1 MKENERLFKVT
12 INEVKGTCD
21 SNLFKKM
28 AQKGDLTANRIQDFI
43 DTEFQIDGYAD
54 CTIETKDKTFNMFYI
69 DTEYDLICTG
79 SEIFKESVK
88 DYYGECEKVK
98 ILEIKTKNGKTY
110 KAVPILKMDDIVKE
124 ESEKEESK
132 TNE

>member
-1 MKENERLFKVT
+1 MKENERMFKVT

-43 DTEFQIDGYAD
+43 DTELHIDGYAD

-69 DTEYDLICTG
+69 DTEYHLIYTC
-79 SEIFKESVK
+79 SEIFK
-88 DYYGECEKVK
+88 
-98 ILEIKTKNGKTY
+98 
-110 KAVPILKMDDIVKE
+110 
-124 ESEKEESK
+124 
-132 TNE
+132 